1 MSNLLLTRNDDW
13 RLNSSFFQ
21 NYDWISIARYGAVG
35 SFVLSPG
42 TLQESSSLKL
52 PSLHSF
58 FKKVFSSLVLYAWYR
73 WLDGRF
79 PARTGIVIAKKVLLD
94 SAVLGMPLYSSFYL
108 GERHFYRPELGEV
121 TLGTS

>member
-1 MSNLLLTRNDDW
+1 MAPWDRSFCLQVLCRSQVH
-13 RLNSSFFQ
+13 SSYQ
-21 NYDWISIARYGAVG
+21 ACIV
-35 SFVLSPG
+35 
-42 TLQESSSLKL
+42 SS
-52 PSLHSF
+52 
-58 FKKVFSSLVLYAWYR
+58 KKVLSSLVLYAWYR

>member
-58 FKKVFSSLVLYAWYR
+58 FKKSPFFFSFVRLVPVARWPISCPYRHRHRQEGPPRLGCARNASL
-73 WLDGRF
+73 
-79 PARTGIVIAKKVLLD
+79 LL
-94 SAVLGMPLYSSFYL
+94 LLP
-108 GERHFYRPELGEV
+108 R
-121 TLGTS
+121 